1 MYSWQIG
8 QFITARCNIL
18 RASEF
23 ELISDKF
30 ENPNIL
36 SVTKRI
42 DDEQVYDITT
52 DDGYSWTV
60 RVDDGNK

>member
-8 QFITARCNIL
+8 QFITARCNVL
-18 RASEF
+18 RTSEF

-30 ENPNIL
+30 ENPSIL

-42 DDEQVYDITT
+42 DGEQVYDIAT

-60 RVDDGNK
+60 YVNDGNK

>member
-1 MYSWQIG
+1 MYSWQIS

>member
-1 MYSWQIG
+1 MYSWQIS
-8 QFITARCNIL
+8 QFIMARCNIL
-18 RASEF
+18 RTSEF

-42 DDEQVYDITT
+42 GDEQVYDITT

>member
-1 MYSWQIG
+1 MYSWQIS

-36 SVTKRI
+36 SVTKRT